1 MEEDMAQG
9 DRSSGYLNEKRE
21 TMPKEERRDYLNG
34 KLREFVQY
42 TYNHSRAMRGKLE
55 AAKIK
60 PGEIKTIDDLQ
71 RLPIT
76 TKFDLVEMQKANLPF
91 GGFEGVPL
99 NKMRR
104 IYILPGLIY
113 EPGEWEY
120 WDTRWAEALYACG
133 FRPGDIVQNTFN
145 YHMWPFAFMLDESL
159 RMLGCTTV
167 PTGVGNTQMQVKI
180 MHQLK
185 VTGYVGTPSF
195 LMSIAERAEAMEFDL
210 GKDFSLKVGFVGAE
224 MLPETLR
231 QRLEGDFGMTIRQC
245 YGTVDVGCL
254 GYECIEKRGMHVPDD
269 VIVEIVD
276 RDTGNRVPNGSPGEV
291 VATNFN
297 HTFPMIRYGTGDLS
311 FISEEPCPCGRT
323 SMRLMKI
330 LGRTDQVTKV
340 KGTFIHPWQTD
351 ELMAKYPEVDKYQV
365 VVSRSGYVDEMTFLV
380 ELADD
385 SVDRD
390 LLKGRLERD
399 IQEAL
404 NVKGTVEFVRKGVIF
419 DKHKKIEDKRR
430 WE

>member
-42 TYNHSRAMRGKLE
+42 TYNHSRAIKGKLE

-91 GGFEGVPL
+91 GGFEGVSL

-380 ELADD
+380 ELTDD
-385 SVDRD
+385 SMDRD

>member
-42 TYNHSRAMRGKLE
+42 TYNHSRAIKGKLE

-91 GGFEGVPL
+91 GGFEGVSL

-120 WDTRWAEALYACG
+120 WDTRWAEAMYACG

-404 NVKGTVEFVRKGVIF
+404 NVKGKIEFVRKGVIF

>member
-1 MEEDMAQG
+1 MTTP
-9 DRSSGYLNEKRE
+9 DRTSGYFNEKRE
-21 TMPKEERRDYLNG
+21 TMPQEERRKYLDR

-42 TYNHSRAMRGKLE
+42 AYDHSRAVREKLE

-60 PGEIKTIDDLQ
+60 PGETETIDDLQ

-76 TKFDLVEMQKANLPF
+76 RKFDLVEMQKANFPF

-99 NKMRR
+99 TEMRR
-104 IYILPGLIY
+104 IYILPGLIF

-120 WDTRWAEALYACG
+120 KDTRWAEAMYACG
-133 FRPGDIVQNTFN
+133 FRSGDIALNTFN

-159 RMLGCTTV
+159 KMLRCTTV
-167 PTGVGNTQMQVKI
+167 PTGVGNTQMQVTI

-195 LMSIAERAEAMEFDL
+195 LMSIAERAATMGFDL
-210 GKDFSLKVGFVGAE
+210 RKDFSLKVGFVGAE
-224 MLPETLR
+224 MLPESLR
-231 QRLEGDFGMTIRQC
+231 ERLERDFGISIRQC

-254 GYECIEKRGMHVPDD
+254 GYECMEKQGMHVPDD
-269 VIVEIVD
+269 VIIEVVD
-276 RDTGNRVPNGSPGEV
+276 PDTGNRVPNGSPGEI

-297 HTFPMIRYGTGDLS
+297 RAFPMIRYGTGDLS
-311 FISEEPCPCGRT
+311 FISEEPCQCGRT

-340 KGTFIHPWQTD
+340 RGTFIHPWQTD
-351 ELMAKYPEVDKYQV
+351 ELMSKYPEVDKYQV
-365 VVSRSGYVDEMTFLV
+365 VITRPGYADEMTFLV
-380 ELADD
+380 EMADE
-385 SVDRD
+385 SVDKAV
-390 LLKGRLERD
+390 LKGRLERD

-404 NVKGTVEFVRKGVIF
+404 NLKGEVEFVRRGVIF
-419 DKHKKIEDKRR
+419 DKAKKIEDKRK

>member
-1 MEEDMAQG
+1 MAQG

-42 TYNHSRAMRGKLE
+42 TYNHSRAIKGKLE

-91 GGFEGVPL
+91 GGFEGVSL

-120 WDTRWAEALYACG
+120 WDTRWAEAMYACG

-195 LMSIAERAEAMEFDL
+195 LMSIAERAKAMEFDL

-404 NVKGTVEFVRKGVIF
+404 NVKGKIEFVRKGVIF

>member
-1 MEEDMAQG
+1 MAQG
-9 DRSSGYLNEKRE
+9 DRSSGYFNEKRE
-21 TMPKEERRDYLNG
+21 TMPQAERRDYLNA

-42 TYNHSRAMRGKLE
+42 AHNHSRSVREKLE
-55 AAKIK
+55 AAKIR
-60 PGEIKTIDDLQ
+60 PQDIKTIDDLQ
-71 RLPIT
+71 RLPIV

-91 GGFEGVPL
+91 GGFEGVSL

-120 WDTRWAEALYACG
+120 GDTRWAEALYACG
-133 FRPGDIVQNTFN
+133 FRAGDIAQNTFN
-145 YHMWPFAFMLDESL
+145 YHMWPFAFMLDDSL
-159 RMLGCTTV
+159 KMLGCTTV
-167 PTGVGNTQMQVKI
+167 PTGVGNTQMQVRI

-195 LMSIAERAEAMEFDL
+195 LMSIAERAGAMGFDL
-210 GKDFSLKVGFVGAE
+210 RKDFSLTVGLVGAE
-224 MLPETLR
+224 MLPESLR
-231 QRLEGDFGMTIRQC
+231 QRLEGSFGMTIRQC

-254 GYECIEKRGMHVPDD
+254 GYECSEKQGMHIPDD

-276 RDTGNRVPNGSPGEV
+276 AGSGKRVPNGSPGEI

-297 HTFPMIRYGTGDLS
+297 RTFPMIRYGTGDLS

-323 SMRLMKI
+323 SSRLMKI

-340 KGTFIHPWQTD
+340 RGAFIHPWQTD
-351 ELMAKYPEVDKYQV
+351 ELIAKYPEVDKYQV
-365 VVSRSGYVDEMTFLV
+365 VVTRSGYVDEMTFLV
-380 ELADD
+380 ELTDE

-390 LLKGRLERD
+390 PLRRKLERD

-404 NVKGTVEFVRKGVIF
+404 NVKAEVEFVQRGVIF
-419 DKHKKIEDKRR
+419 DKHKKIEDKRK

>member
-1 MEEDMAQG
+1 MEEDMSQG

-21 TMPKEERRDYLNG
+21 TMPKEERWDYLNG

-42 TYNHSRAMRGKLE
+42 TYNHSRAMRGNLE
-55 AAKIK
+55 AAKVK

-120 WDTRWAEALYACG
+120 CDTRWAEALYACG

-145 YHMWPFAFMLDESL
+145 YHMWPFAFMLDDSL

-195 LMSIAERAEAMEFDL
+195 LMSIAERAEAMGFDL
-210 GKDFSLKVGFVGAE
+210 RKDFSLMVGFVGAE

-231 QRLEGDFGMTIRQC
+231 QRLEGDFGMIIRQC

-254 GYECIEKRGMHVPDD
+254 GYECSEKQGMHVPDD

-276 RDTGNRVPNGSPGEV
+276 RDTGKRVPNGSPGEV

-297 HTFPMIRYGTGDLS
+297 HSFPMIRYGTGDLS

-340 KGTFIHPWQTD
+340 RGTFIHPWQTD

-380 ELADD
+380 ELTDE

-390 LLKGRLERD
+390 LLKRRLERD

-404 NVKGTVEFVRKGVIF
+404 NVKGKVEFVRKGVIF
-419 DKHKKIEDKRR
+419 DKHKKIEDRRR

>member
-1 MEEDMAQG
+1 MTTA
-9 DRSSGYLNEKRE
+9 DRTSGYFNEKRE
-21 TMPKEERRDYLNG
+21 TMPQEERRHSLDG
-34 KLREFVQY
+34 KLGEFVQHAY
-42 TYNHSRAMRGKLE
+42 DHSRAAREKLG

-60 PGEIKTIDDLQ
+60 PGEIRTIDDLQ

-76 TKFDLVEMQKANLPF
+76 TKFDLVEMQKINFPF

-99 NKMRR
+99 AEMRR
-104 IYILPGLIY
+104 IYVLPGLIY

-120 WDTRWAEALYACG
+120 RDTRWAEAIYACG
-133 FRPGDIVQNTFN
+133 FRPGDIAQNTFN

-159 RMLGCTTV
+159 KMLGCTTV
-167 PTGVGNTQMQVKI
+167 PTGVGNTQMQVTI
-180 MHQLK
+180 MHHLK

-195 LMSIAERAEAMEFDL
+195 LMSIAERAGAMGFDL
-210 GKDFSLKVGFVGAE
+210 RKDFSLRVGFVGAE
-224 MLPETLR
+224 MLPESLR
-231 QRLEGDFGMTIRQC
+231 VRLEGGFGMTIRQC

-254 GYECIEKRGMHVPDD
+254 GYECVEKQGMHIPDD

-276 RDTGNRVPNGSPGEV
+276 PDTGKRVPDGSTGEI

-297 HTFPMIRYGTGDLS
+297 RTFPMIRYGTGDLS
-311 FISEEPCPCGRT
+311 FFSKEPCPCGRT

-340 KGTFIHPWQTD
+340 RGTFIHPWQTD

-365 VVSRSGYVDEMTFLV
+365 VVTRPGYADEMTFLV
-380 ELADD
+380 ELADE
-385 SVDRD
+385 SVDKAV
-390 LLKGRLERD
+390 LKGKLERD

-404 NVKGTVEFVRKGVIF
+404 NVKGEVEFVRRGVIF
-419 DKHKKIEDKRR
+419 DKAKKIEDKRK

>member
-1 MEEDMAQG
+1 MAQG

-42 TYNHSRAMRGKLE
+42 TYNHSRAIKGKLE

-91 GGFEGVPL
+91 GGFEGVSL

-120 WDTRWAEALYACG
+120 WDTRWAEAMYACG

-404 NVKGTVEFVRKGVIF
+404 NVKGKIEFVRKGVIF